1 MKRGS
6 GAQHG
11 FTLIELLVSL
21 TIFSVV
27 ALAVYSVFAAGVG
40 AWRKA
45 QEFSSTYQTAR
56 LVLDDLAQEL
66 TNAVNISG
74 TDFVGEPQRL
84 SLLTVRQHP
93 YAQGRPADPKIMRV
107 TYEVRRDRASATY
120 SLARVEASPV
130 AGSQEEETELV
141 VSPISKWELLYTHRD
156 DSGQIVPWKDAWRV
170 SDAVPLGVKIT
181 LVVGETRFTK
191 LVFIPHG
198 FQEKATKPKGQ

>member
-1 MKRGS
+1 M
-6 GAQHG
+6 
-11 FTLIELLVSL
+11 
-21 TIFSVV
+21 
-27 ALAVYSVFAAGVG
+27 
-40 AWRKA
+40 
-45 QEFSSTYQTAR
+45 
-56 LVLDDLAQEL
+56 
-66 TNAVNISG
+66 
-74 TDFVGEPQRL
+74 
-84 SLLTVRQHP
+84 
-93 YAQGRPADPKIMRV
+93 

>member
-1 MKRGS
+1 MTRGR
-6 GAQHG
+6 GQQG

-21 TIFSVV
+21 AIFSVIAV
-27 ALAVYSVFAAGVG
+27 AVYSAFASGVG
-40 AWRKA
+40 AWRSA

-56 LVLDDLAQEL
+56 LVLDDMAQEL
-66 TNAVNISG
+66 TNALTLTGS
-74 TDFVGEPQRL
+74 DFVGEGQRL
-84 SLLTVRQHP
+84 SFLTVRRLP
-93 YAQGRPADPKIMRV
+93 DGNGRPADPRITRV

-120 SLARVEASPV
+120 SLVRVEASPV
-130 AGSQEEETELV
+130 AGSQEEETELI

-156 DSGQIVPWKDAWRV
+156 DNGQIAPWKDAWRV

-198 FQEKATKPKGQ
+198 FQEKATKLKGQ

>member
-1 MKRGS
+1 MGGQGIRARADEAVRNPGHGVMGPAGATSSHLRRDVLETRVESMKRGS
-6 GAQHG
+6 EEQHG

-21 TIFSVV
+21 TIFSVI

-84 SLLTVRQHP
+84 SLLTVRQRP
-93 YAQGRPADPKIMRV
+93 YAQGRPADPKITRV

-120 SLARVEASPV
+120 SRSEERRVGKECRSRWSP
-130 AGSQEEETELV
+130 
-141 VSPISKWELLYTHRD
+141 YH
-156 DSGQIVPWKDAWRV
+156 
-170 SDAVPLGVKIT
+170 
-181 LVVGETRFTK
+181 
-191 LVFIPHG
+191 
-198 FQEKATKPKGQ
+198 

>member
-1 MKRGS
+1 MTRPG

-21 TIFSVV
+21 TIFAVITV
-27 ALAVYSVFAAGVG
+27 AVYSTFAGGVG

-56 LVLDDLAQEL
+56 LVLDDMAHEL
-66 TNAVNISG
+66 KNAVVISG
-74 TDFVGEPQRL
+74 TDFVGETRGL
-84 SLLTVRQHP
+84 SFLTVRQPPH
-93 YAQGRPADPKIMRV
+93 AQGRPVDPRITRV
-107 TYEVRRDRASATY
+107 TYEVRRDRASAT
-120 SLARVEASPV
+120 SALFRVEA
-130 AGSQEEETELV
+130 ADTDGSQEAELIA
-141 VSPISKWELLYTHRD
+141 SPVTRLEFLYTYKD

-198 FQEKATKPKGQ
+198 LQEKATKP